1 LTVFFFFRDIFC
13 CPVLFSLWRVRRS
26 WLRNIVK
33 KCNNVEVQRE
43 IFKQLGKIVYSIWD
57 GVDTLVA
64 LEELAQDFVDQT
76 TFMEYFK
83 ASWLPKIGSISLSKT
98 HKCTCKDMHTL
109 IQDTLCEVALN
120 FCM

>member
-1 LTVFFFFRDIFC
+1 M
-13 CPVLFSLWRVRRS
+13 
-26 WLRNIVK
+26 
-33 KCNNVEVQRE
+33 
-43 IFKQLGKIVYSIWD
+43 YSIWD

-120 FCM
+120 FLHVTFVCSLSNRNVAFNNRNCSTC